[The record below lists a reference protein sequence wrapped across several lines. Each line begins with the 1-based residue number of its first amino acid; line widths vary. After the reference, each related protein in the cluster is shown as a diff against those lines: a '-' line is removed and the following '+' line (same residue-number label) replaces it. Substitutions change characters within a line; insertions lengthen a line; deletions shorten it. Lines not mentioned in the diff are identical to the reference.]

1 MKQIIIIISIVSLLI
16 IPAFP
21 FVLAQGGV
29 VPSCN
34 TKTDATGKFTD
45 PCGFTQLVQLANN
58 IIKFLIKIGAVLA
71 AISIS
76 YAGWLYITGGSDKK
90 NEARAIFVKVFW
102 GFVMMLAAWLI
113 VSLVLKSL
121 GYTGVGIDFL
131 GNIAK

>member
-1 MKQIIIIISIVSLLI
+1 MKKYY
-16 IPAFP
+16 P
-21 FVLAQGGV
+21 FVSHLICLLFIMIFVFAPNISFGKGLVPCGG
-29 VPSCN
+29 
-34 TKTDATGKFTD
+34 AGEQ
-45 PCGFTQLVQLANN
+45 PCGFADLVRLANN
-58 IIKFLIKIGAVLA
+58 IIKFLITIGAVLA

-121 GYTGVGIDFL
+121 GYQGVGIDFL